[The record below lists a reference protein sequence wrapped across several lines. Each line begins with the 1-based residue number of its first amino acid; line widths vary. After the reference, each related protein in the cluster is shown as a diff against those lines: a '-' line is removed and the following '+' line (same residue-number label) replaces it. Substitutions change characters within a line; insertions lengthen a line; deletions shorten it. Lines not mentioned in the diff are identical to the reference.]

1 MEVTMATIR
10 RVFTL
15 RLPDEVFDQ
24 IGRLANLQIGVKPQ
38 NEKFTLDALVLKT
51 GMANRPAKELVLQI

>member
-1 MEVTMATIR
+1 MTVSSLAPFISAKK
-10 RVFTL
+10 
-15 RLPDEVFDQ
+15 
-24 IGRLANLQIGVKPQ
+24 GANLQIGVKPQ

>member
-1 MEVTMATIR
+1 M
-10 RVFTL
+10 L
-15 RLPDEVFDQ
+15 LPYRLAQKGVAM
-24 IGRLANLQIGVKPQ
+24 ANLQIGVKPQ